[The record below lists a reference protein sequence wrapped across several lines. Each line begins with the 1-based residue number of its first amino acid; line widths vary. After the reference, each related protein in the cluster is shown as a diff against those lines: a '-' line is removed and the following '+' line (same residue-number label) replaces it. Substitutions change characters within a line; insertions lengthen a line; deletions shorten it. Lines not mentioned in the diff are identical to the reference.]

1 MGIKEGIDKVKNVV
15 DNASE
20 TMDQINNVVN
30 TVKNPQK
37 AATAAK
43 NTRDTKDADRI
54 YKYIDEREDEINEA
68 MKSGDLT
75 MEDKQA
81 LTDYLERLEELR
93 EKTKNRVHKRLM
105 EDREFEH
112 KVTKDMA
119 DIQIRQHEA
128 DTKRIEAQASMVKA
142 KNENTKALAIFGGN
156 LIGNVLGA
164 AVMHEG
170 ITTGA
175 AVELIQ
181 GGSITSTTGK
191 NQLPKFSDVARTI
204 CETRNL

>member
-1 MGIKEGIDKVKNVV
+1 MGIKEGINKVKNVV
-15 DNASE
+15 DNATE

-68 MKSGDLT
+68 LKSGDLT

-112 KVTKDMA
+112 KVNKDLA
-119 DIQIRQHEA
+119 DISIRQTEA
-128 DTKRIEAQASMVKA
+128 AAKMKEAEASMVKA
-142 KNENTKALAIFGGN
+142 KNEKLKAFGIFGGN
-156 LIGNVLGA
+156 IVGNALQAG
-164 AVMHEG
+164 VMLHG
-170 ITTGA
+170 INTGA
-175 AVELIQ
+175 SVELIQ
-181 GGSITSTTGK
+181 GGNYTSTTGK
-191 NQLPKFSDVARTI
+191 NQLPKFSDIARNI